1 MIWQNC
7 NVRVFMFGD
16 YDFLC
21 SVYGVTGAIGRHCCL
36 FCDITKKDIQ
46 LAPLCRE
53 HVISQKSLN
62 SLNSDFHRFQSNGGN
77 LKNAKLFNN
86 VINETLFN
94 IPLDQNAVPA
104 LHISLGTYLKFFNMF
119 EDECHLIDMLGC
131 CTCFTYIFGY
141 LFKVFQH
148 VRRRMPFNRY
158 DGELALKNN
167 IIGKADFDKYV
178 NMHVQSN
185 LVKCVIEDC
194 DNKIALLQDTIS
206 LKVICEPDKTEEI
219 RNIYTPRIVYYD
231 LIKNDTIK
239 ELSLLNEANVLD
251 KTSGPCIQQ
260 LDEVLKANKVERQAY
275 HGKCFVGNH
284 VHMLKP
290 QPLLVCAIPFQN

>member
-16 YDFLC
+16 YGFLC

-53 HVISQKSLN
+53 HVISQRSLN
-62 SLNSDFHRFQSNGGN
+62 SLH
-77 LKNAKLFNN
+77 
-86 VINETLFN
+86 V
-94 IPLDQNAVPA
+94 
-104 LHISLGTYLKFFNMF
+104 SLGTYLKFFNMF
-119 EDECHLIDMLGC
+119 KEECHLIDIKLA
-131 CTCFTYIFGY
+131 
-141 LFKVFQH
+141 
-148 VRRRMPFNRY
+148 
-158 DGELALKNN
+158 GELALKNN
-167 IIGKADFDKYV
+167 IIGKADFGKYV

-219 RNIYTPRIVYYD
+219 RNMYTPRIVYYD
-231 LIKNDTIK
+231 LIKNDKIK
-239 ELSLLNEANVLD
+239 ELSSLNEANVLD

-284 VHMLKP
+284 VHIMLKP
-290 QPLLVCAIPFQN
+290 QPLLDLCNSIPKLISTLGFIGTDIHLLSVKVSQNFRQLFHYYSKCHKLMNSSQSFQRMIFKN